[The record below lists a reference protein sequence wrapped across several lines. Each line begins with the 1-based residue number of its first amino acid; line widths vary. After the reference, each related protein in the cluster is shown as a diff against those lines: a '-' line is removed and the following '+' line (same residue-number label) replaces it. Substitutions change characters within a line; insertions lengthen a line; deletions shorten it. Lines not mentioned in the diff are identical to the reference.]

1 MSATDPFRR
10 HPRFLAKLPRVVRL
24 YILSCMIGFVL
35 SAVFTAGVLW
45 LDIAGI
51 GHLVQ
56 SVSGGYLA
64 AIVFFMLNG
73 IVFAGVETGIAIM
86 MMDYDDDDSSP
97 RRGVAMPVLVP
108 ATIRKRQR
116 QDARLRH

>member
-1 MSATDPFRR
+1 M
-10 HPRFLAKLPRVVRL
+10 RL
-24 YILSCMIGFVL
+24 YILNCMIGFAL
-35 SAVFTAGVLW
+35 SAVFTVGVLW

-56 SVSGGYLA
+56 LVSVGYLA

-73 IVFAGVETGIAIM
+73 IVFAGVQTDIAIM
-86 MMDYDDDDSSP
+86 MMDYDDDDTGP

-108 ATIRKRQR
+108 ATIRKRRR
-116 QDARLRH
+116 QDTRLRR

>member
-24 YILSCMIGFVL
+24 YILNCMIGFAL
-35 SAVFTAGVLW
+35 SAVFTTGILW

-64 AIVFFMLNG
+64 AVVFFMLNG
-73 IVFAGVETGIAIM
+73 IVFAGVQTGIVVM
-86 MMDYDDDDSSP
+86 MMDYDDDGSGP

-108 ATIRKRQR
+108 ATIRRRRR
-116 QDARLRH
+116 QDAQLKR